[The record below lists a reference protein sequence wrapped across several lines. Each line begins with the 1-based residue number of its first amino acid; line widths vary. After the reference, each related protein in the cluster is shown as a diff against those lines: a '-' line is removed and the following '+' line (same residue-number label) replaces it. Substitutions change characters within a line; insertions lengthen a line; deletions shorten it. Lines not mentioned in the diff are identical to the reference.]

1 MPGASVPTGRIHALH
16 RVRPCGGV
24 LDLRWRISR
33 ATLSHA
39 TIKSSSGIS
48 ISQSKSSAAA
58 YGSQSSTLGSP
69 SSDDANPRSAAQCRS
84 GAPAAICAGV
94 DCNVTTAPHPARASA
109 RSSARS
115 A

>member
-1 MPGASVPTGRIHALH
+1 MTLKEDSQAIEEVVVVGYGTQKKVNLVGAVAAVNI
-16 RVRPCGGV
+16 
-24 LDLRWRISR
+24 DEKISSR
-33 ATLSHA
+33 
-39 TIKSSSGIS
+39 S
-48 ISQSKSSAAA
+48 ISN
-58 YGSQSSTLGSP
+58 G
-69 SSDDANPRSAAQCRS
+69 DDANPRSAAQCRS